1 MLIVLEGIDG
11 CGKTTLAETLAPILD
26 AKIIHATRE
35 TPNDWEWFWSIIKNS
50 TKQNIIADR
59 FFWGQF
65 AYQSPSERNITEDQ
79 LHQLEKMMRDYGGK
93 IIYVQASW
101 PTVSKRLAA
110 REEQLSCSYMHLVNA
125 YAELIHNSYCPVLI
139 YDTEEMEM
147 VDTSSWRIYGG

>member
-35 TPNDWEWFWSIIKNS
+35 TPNNWDWFYGIIQDSID
-50 TKQNIIADR
+50 QNIIADR

-65 AYQSPSERNITEDQ
+65 AYQSPCERNITEDQ
-79 LHQLEKMMRDYGGK
+79 LHRLEKMMRSCGGK

-101 PTVSKRLAA
+101 PVIKDRLDS
-110 REEQLSCSYMHLVNA
+110 RGEQLSCSYMHLVHE
-125 YAELIHNSYCPVLI
+125 YAKLVQNSYCPVLI

-147 VDTSSWRIYGG
+147 IDTNGDHV